1 MPAVA
6 GIFLFLMSKK
16 ESGSNPLKAKLIM
29 ALLWVFA
36 KIPFWLSKPIM
47 RFFAFFAR
55 LLNSRSYHVSLVNI
69 AKCLPSLDLSEQK
82 KLAKK
87 SLIHTFELAP
97 EIAKSWMGDDVS
109 YMIGRVYG
117 EELARQAQESGKGVF
132 ITGSHIGNWEVGLFY
147 LGKTF
152 DFTCMY
158 RQPRHKELDSILVSG
173 RGKNN
178 TTMVPGNAAGLKSV
192 MKALKQQEV
201 VTLLADQEPGDKGL
215 FVPFFGEPA
224 KTMDLIQKIQ
234 KRTDAEV
241 FEVAAIKNGSLYDIY
256 FKPFEMDVNLSPV
269 EYATLLNKKLEET
282 IRQNPEQYQWS
293 YKRFKSTP
301 DGSPNPYNK

>member
-1 MPAVA
+1 MPAIA
-6 GIFLFLMSKK
+6 GIFLFQMSKK
-16 ESGSNPLKAKLIM
+16 ETGSSPLKVKLII
-29 ALLWVFA
+29 ALLWLFS
-36 KIPFWLSKPIM
+36 KMPFWLTKPIM
-47 RFFAFFAR
+47 KFFAFFAR

-69 AKCLPSLDLSEQK
+69 QKCLPLLNETQQK
-82 KLAKK
+82 QLAKK
-87 SLIHTFELAP
+87 SLTHTFELAP
-97 EIAKSWMGDDVS
+97 EIAKSWMGDDVGH
-109 YMIGRVYG
+109 MIGDIYG
-117 EELARQAQESGKGVF
+117 EDLVKQTQKSGKGIF
-132 ITGSHIGNWEVGLFY
+132 ITGSHIGNWEVALFY

-158 RQPRHKELDSILVSG
+158 RQPRHKELDSVLVSG

-201 VTLLADQEPGDKGL
+201 AALLADQEPGDKGL
-215 FVPFFGEPA
+215 FVPFFGELA

-234 KRTDAEV
+234 KRTEAKI
-241 FEVAAIKNGSLYDIY
+241 FEISAIKNGSRYDIY
-256 FKPFEMDVNLSPV
+256 LKPFEMDENLSPD
-269 EYATLLNKKLEET
+269 EYATVLNQKLEKT

-301 DGSPNPYNK
+301 DGSPNPYTK